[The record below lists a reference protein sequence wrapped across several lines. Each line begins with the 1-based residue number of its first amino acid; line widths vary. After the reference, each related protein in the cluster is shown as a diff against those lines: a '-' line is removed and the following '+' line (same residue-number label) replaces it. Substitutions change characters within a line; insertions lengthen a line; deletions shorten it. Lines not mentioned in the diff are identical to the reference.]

1 MRGLF
6 QRGAARRLFKASGA
20 GSNAQRDV
28 LRQKETNI
36 EQDNNPGAFKKAASR
51 KLRLPGH
58 KHIVSAFLLAALGN
72 EATHFHVPHNPHGNR
87 RERIEEIRMRMQEA
101 ETHAKRFRLMT
112 RNGGGAPEP
121 FHPVEVAT
129 QEARRRNPNM
139 RPANNA

>member
-1 MRGLF
+1 MRP
-6 QRGAARRLFKASGA
+6 
-20 GSNAQRDV
+20 
-28 LRQKETNI
+28 KETNI
-36 EQDNNPGAFKKAASR
+36 EQDNKQDNNPGAFKKAASR

-121 FHPVEVAT
+121 FQPIEVAI

>member
-6 QRGAARRLFKASGA
+6 RQ
-20 GSNAQRDV
+20 NAQRDV

-36 EQDNNPGAFKKAASR
+36 EQDNKQDNNPGAFKKAASR

-72 EATHFHVPHNPHGNR
+72 EATHFHVPQNPHGNR
-87 RERIEEIRMRMQEA
+87 RERIEEIRLRSLEA
-101 ETHAKRFRLMT
+101 EIQAKRFRMMS
-112 RNGGGAPEP
+112 RNSGGGTPAP

-129 QEARRRNPNM
+129 QEARRRNASI